1 MHTRNRPAARY
12 EATLWLRATGLVL
25 GLFALTWMALG
36 GASAQELLSRPEIPG
51 YSTPE
56 VIYPSPRPQWL
67 EYVHVAGLAAM
78 LALASYLAI
87 WRRWRAG
94 LFMLAVV
101 SLVWLG
107 FWRRGCVCPIGSIQ
121 NITAGLAD
129 PAFPV
134 PWTVVLI
141 FALPIA
147 FALVFGRVFCAA
159 VCPLGAVQ
167 ELVAIRPV
175 KVPAWLEHTLGLA
188 RYIYLGLAV
197 VYAAT
202 GTAFIVCEYD
212 PFVGFFRLS
221 STANMFVLGMS
232 FVVVGLF
239 VGRPYCRYLCPY
251 GAILGLCS
259 RLAAWHVRI
268 PPGQCIKCRLCED
281 ACPYGAIREPTVE
294 PSPRERAWGRRRLAA
309 LLVLAPAWVAL
320 GAVLGGG
327 TGPAL
332 SRLHP
337 TVRLAEDV
345 RLAESG
351 QATWLSAE
359 ESSTGGSSQMAG
371 PLKNRNEA
379 VVAFR
384 KSGRPASELYAEAD
398 QLHRDFRVAGTWLG
412 AWVGLVV
419 GVKLISLAVR
429 RRRTEYVTDR
439 AACVSCGRCFWY
451 CPEEQI
457 RLGLY
462 DARPAVEALSGAPPD
477 AAKT

>member
-1 MHTRNRPAARY
+1 MNGLCRAAY
-12 EATLWLRATGLVL
+12 LALGWL
-25 GLFALTWMALG
+25 ALG
-36 GASAQELLSRPEIPG
+36 GLGSGPAVAQELLSRPEIPG
-51 YSTPE
+51 YPTPE
-56 VIYPSPRPQWL
+56 VLYPSPRPDWL

-78 LALASYLAI
+78 LGLAAYFALV
-87 WRRWRAG
+87 RRWRGG
-94 LFMLAVV
+94 LFALAIV
-101 SLVWLG
+101 SLAWLG

-121 NITAGLAD
+121 NVTAGLAD
-129 PAFPV
+129 PTFPV
-134 PWTVVLI
+134 PWTVVLV

-188 RYIYLGLAV
+188 RWVYLGLAV

-232 FVVVGLF
+232 FVVVGFF

-268 PPGQCIKCRLCED
+268 PPGRCIQCRLCED

-294 PSPRERAWGRRRLAA
+294 PSSRERVWGRRRRAS
-309 LLVLAPAWVAL
+309 LLVLAPALVGL
-320 GAVLGGG
+320 GAVLGRGS
-327 TGPAL
+327 GPVLA
-332 SRLHP
+332 RLHP

-345 RLAESG
+345 RLAELG
-351 QATWLSAE
+351 QATWLATGESVSAGGRF
-359 ESSTGGSSQMAG
+359 TG
-371 PLKNRNEA
+371 PFKDRNEA
-379 VVAFR
+379 VAAFR
-384 KSGRPASELYAEAD
+384 RTGRPAAELYAEALAL
-398 QLHRDFRVAGTWLG
+398 QSDFRMAGAWLG
-412 AWVGLVV
+412 AWIGLVV
-419 GVKLISLAVR
+419 GVKLVALAVR
-429 RRRTEYVTDR
+429 RRRSEYLADR

-451 CPEEQI
+451 CPEEQV

-462 DARPAVEALSGAPPD
+462 DGTPAGEALGPPRPD
-477 AAKT
+477 AASA

>member
-1 MHTRNRPAARY
+1 MPENDRLPVAPA
-12 EATLWLRATGLVL
+12 RACLPLAVYLAMAAVAG
-25 GLFALTWMALG
+25 GWMACG
-36 GASAQELLSRPEIPG
+36 TAVGQELLSRPEIPG

-56 VIYPSPRPQWL
+56 VVYPSPRPDWL

-78 LALASYLAI
+78 LALASYFALV
-87 WRRWRAG
+87 RRWRAG
-94 LFMLAVV
+94 LFALAVV

-107 FWRRGCVCPIGSIQ
+107 FWRRGCVCPIGSMQ
-121 NITAGLAD
+121 NVTAGLAD

-175 KVPAWLEHTLGLA
+175 KVPAWLEHTLGLG

-197 VYAAT
+197 MYAAT

-221 STANMFVLGMS
+221 STVNMFVLGMS
-232 FVVVGLF
+232 FVVVGFF
-239 VGRPYCRYLCPY
+239 VGRPYCRYVCPY

-281 ACPYGAIREPTVE
+281 ACPYNAIYEPTVA
-294 PSPRERAWGRRRLAA
+294 PSARERLWGRRRLAA
-309 LLVLAPAWVAL
+309 LLLL
-320 GAVLGGG
+320 
-327 TGPAL
+327 TPAL
-332 SRLHP
+332 VAGGAILGRGLGPVFSRLHP

-345 RLAESG
+345 RLAELG
-351 QATWLSAE
+351 VATWLSAE
-359 ESSTGGSSQMAG
+359 ENTPAGTRLTG
-371 PLKNRNEA
+371 PLKDRNEA
-379 VVAFR
+379 VAAFR
-384 KSGRPASELYAEAD
+384 KTGRPAAELYADA
-398 QLHRDFRVAGTWLG
+398 QTLQADFRVAGAWLG

-419 GVKLISLAVR
+419 GLKLVALAMR
-429 RRRTEYVTDR
+429 RHRAEYVADR

-462 DARPAVEALSGAPPD
+462 DGRPAEEALVASRPD
-477 AAKT
+477 AVPH

>member
-1 MHTRNRPAARY
+1 MHEADRPLPSKRGSR
-12 EATLWLRATGLVL
+12 LRGVGYWAVAVL
-25 GLFALTWMALG
+25 ALGWMACS
-36 GASAQELLSRPEIPG
+36 GAAAQELLSRPEIPG

-56 VIYPSPRPQWL
+56 VVYPSPRPEGL

-78 LALASYLAI
+78 LILATYFALV
-87 WRRWRAG
+87 RRWRAG
-94 LFMLAVV
+94 LFVLTVM
-101 SLVWLG
+101 SLLWLG
-107 FWRRGCVCPIGSIQ
+107 FWRRGCVCPIGSVQ
-121 NITAGLAD
+121 NVTAGLAD

-147 FALVFGRVFCAA
+147 FALVVGRVFCAA

-167 ELVAIRPV
+167 ELVAIRPI
-175 KVPAWLEHTLGLA
+175 KVPGWLEHTLGLV
-188 RYIYLGLAV
+188 RWVYLGLAV
-197 VYAAT
+197 MYAAT

-232 FVVVGLF
+232 FVVVGFF

-281 ACPYGAIREPTVE
+281 ACPYGAIREPTVA
-294 PSPRERAWGRRRLAA
+294 PSARERAWGRRRLAA
-309 LLVLAPAWVAL
+309 LLVLAPALVAV
-320 GAVLGGG
+320 GAVLGRGL
-327 TGPAL
+327 GPVF

-345 RLAESG
+345 RLAELG

-359 ESSTGGSSQMAG
+359 DSTGATGARLTG
-371 PLKNRNEA
+371 RLKDRNEA
-379 VVAFR
+379 VAAFR
-384 KSGRPASELYAEAD
+384 KTGRPPAELYAEAQGLQD
-398 QLHRDFRVAGTWLG
+398 DFRVAGTWLG

-419 GVKLISLAVR
+419 GVKLVALAVR
-429 RRRTEYVTDR
+429 RNRTEYLADR

-451 CPEEQI
+451 CPEEQL

-462 DARPAVEALSGAPPD
+462 DGRPAVEALAASQPD
-477 AAKT
+477 APSS

>member
-1 MHTRNRPAARY
+1 MHPNHRPPGRFPS
-12 EATLWLRATGLVL
+12 TWRATYLAL
-25 GLFALTWMALG
+25 GFFALGWIAAS
-36 GASAQELLSRPEIPG
+36 GANAQELLSRPEIAG

-56 VIYPSPRPQWL
+56 VVYPSPRPDGL

-78 LALASYLAI
+78 LGLATYLAI

-94 LFMLAVV
+94 LFLLAVV
-101 SLVWLG
+101 SLLWLG
-107 FWRRGCVCPIGSIQ
+107 FWRRGCVCPIGSFQ
-121 NITAGLAD
+121 NVTAGLAD

-134 PWTVVLI
+134 PWAVVLI

-175 KVPAWLEHTLGLA
+175 KVPAWLEHTLGLG

-232 FVVVGLF
+232 FVVIGFF

-294 PSPRERAWGRRRLAA
+294 PSPQERVWGRRRLAA
-309 LLVLAPAWVAL
+309 LLVLAPGLLAL
-320 GAVLGGG
+320 GAVLGRGV
-327 TGPAL
+327 GPAL

-345 RLAESG
+345 RLAELG

-359 ESSTGGSSQMAG
+359 ESTPGAGARLPG
-371 PLKNRNEA
+371 PLKDRNEA
-379 VVAFR
+379 VAAFR
-384 KSGRPASELYAEAD
+384 KTGRPVSELYAEALAL
-398 QLHRDFRVAGTWLG
+398 QADFHVAGAWLG

-419 GVKLISLAVR
+419 GVKLIALAMR
-429 RRRTEYVTDR
+429 RRRTEYLADR

-451 CPEEQI
+451 CPEEQV

-462 DARPAVEALSGAPPD
+462 DGRPAAEALSPSPPD
-477 AAKT
+477 ARST